1 MSQQSFV
8 LFRQPDASLL
18 LVEIPAT
25 HAYQLSAL
33 ILRLHK
39 ELSKLTAD
47 NVPALPQV
55 IAECREVELLDP
67 SVRRMDSLTYIK
79 DLEQAFASIRE
90 QSYPVIALLTEIRAL
105 GAQLEQWYE
114 EESEA

>member
-1 MSQQSFV
+1 MSLQSYV
-8 LFRQPDASLL
+8 LFREPDAGLL
-18 LVEIPAT
+18 FVEIPAT

-39 ELSKLTAD
+39 ELGKLTAD

-55 IAECREVELLDP
+55 IAECREAELIDP
-67 SVRRMDSLTYIK
+67 SVRRMDSLTYIRN
-79 DLEQAFASIRE
+79 LEQAFASVRE
-90 QSYPVIALLTEIRAL
+90 QSYPLIALLTEIRAL

-114 EESEA
+114 EETQG